1 MKEII
6 NEDMEKIN
14 INTDVLI
21 VGSGLTGV
29 KAASEIAAIGYK
41 VILIGNDPEIADLTR
56 LPGSLLDLGK
66 NVDNNIIG
74 RVISDNNIEI
84 LTQTSVAD
92 VTGAA
97 GDFNISLLKDKEV
110 IKRKVGAIV
119 VATDLSARPLNEKYG
134 LSLSGKVVNQSQLE
148 VMLASDK
155 EKLTQKNIAFVVGFG
170 QEGNPLVTERVMRS
184 ILEVTQIG
192 DNNVYVFVDN
202 IKVASDGLERIYRK
216 GRDLG
221 VVYFKLNNAPD
232 ITHDKD
238 FLKVSFKDPVLR
250 KDMELSPDILIIEE
264 ELCADQINPDLAEL
278 LRIDLSAQ
286 GFLQNDNVHFFP
298 VRSNREGI
306 FVIGSSRNMG
316 NLASAWADAN
326 SAALEV
332 KAFLGDG
339 VKTVPKN
346 KAVVDTGKC
355 TICLTCYRCCPHGTI
370 YWEGDKAV
378 ISPIACQGCGICAS
392 ECPMDAIQIGGF
404 TDTDI
409 NSRIRELVQAGN
421 GSPNI
426 IAFCCE
432 NSAFEAGQMAAAFD
446 MQLPAG
452 LHMIKVPCAGKID
465 LDYIMNS
472 LVEGADGVLVISCHF
487 GNCKSENGNT
497 YANWRVNE
505 AHRMLEETGLEK
517 ERIGFATV
525 ASNMGVDFVKI
536 VTDMEEKIKALGPS
550 PLK

>member
-56 LPGSLLDLGK
+56 LPGSLLDLDK

-355 TICLTCYRCCPHGTI
+355 TICLTCYRCCPHGAI